1 MINVG
6 VVGFGLAGKVFHAP
20 FIRMVDGFHLS
31 AIMRRSGEPDPNYRD
46 VKFVRS
52 VDDLLADKSIE
63 LVVVAT
69 PNDLHAPI
77 ARQCLEAGRHVV
89 VDKPFTCTLAEAE
102 DVVATAEKRQRIVTV
117 FQNRRWDGD
126 FRTVQKILADGTLGP
141 IRIFETHFD
150 RYRPQLRGTW
160 HERVMPGMGLIFD
173 LGPHLIDAALVLFGK
188 PEAITGDLRKER
200 DGTPVDDAFD
210 ITLHYAQMRALLRAS
225 AVTADTGPRF
235 WVCGLKG
242 SYTKYGLDPQE
253 EAMKQGGDPTQSHW
267 GKEPESAWG
276 KLTTAEGEKKVPT
289 IPGHYRGYYENVRDA
304 ILGKAPIAVSPQ
316 QAIDVMRV
324 IDLAQQSSNKRC
336 TVLWPS

>member
-20 FIRMVDGFHLS
+20 FIRLVEGFHLS
-31 AIMRRSGEPDPNYRD
+31 AIMRRSGEPDPKYGD

-52 VDDLLADKSIE
+52 VDALLADTSIE

-102 DVVATAEKRQRIVTV
+102 DLVALAEKKQRIVTV

-126 FRTVQKILADGTLGP
+126 FKTAKRILNEGALGRVV
-141 IRIFETHFD
+141 IYESHFD
-150 RYRPQLRGTW
+150 RFRPNLRGTW
-160 HERVMPGMGLIFD
+160 HERVMPGMGLLFD
-173 LGPHLIDAALVLFGK
+173 LAPHLVDQALILFGK
-188 PEAITGDLRKER
+188 PEAITADLRKER

-210 ITLHYAQMRALLRAS
+210 VTFHYPRMRALLRAS
-225 AVTADTGPRF
+225 AITADTGPRF
-235 WVCGLKG
+235 WICGTQG

-253 EAMKQGGDPTQSHW
+253 EAMKQGGNPAQPHW
-267 GKEPESAWG
+267 GEEPQSAWG
-276 KLTTAEGEKKVPT
+276 KLTTADGEKKLPT
-289 IPGHYRGYYENVRDA
+289 IPGNYRGYYDNVRDA
-304 ILGKAPIAVSPQ
+304 ILGKAPIAVSPE
-316 QAIDVMRV
+316 QALDVMRV
-324 IDLAQQSSNKRC
+324 LDLALKSSEKRC
-336 TVLWPS
+336 TLPWPS